1 MMYSSAQDVAK
12 RCRVEARARRAHPSA
27 WTPVAYATGESMLCG
42 FCDFEDERDDVKVV
56 LEHMKQEHP
65 EELSG
70 LAKWPDGEFVII
82 DETMMRGELTV
93 PEEFYRDQQ

>member
-1 MMYSSAQDVAK
+1 MYSSAQAVAK
-12 RCRVEARARRAHPSA
+12 QCKVETRDRRYRPLVYL
-27 WTPVAYATGESMLCG
+27 TEDGIMGCG
-42 FCDFEDERDDVKVV
+42 FCDFFTDTPDVRVV

-82 DETMMRGELTV
+82 DETMLNGELTV
-93 PEEFYRDQQ
+93 PEDFLRDE